1 MFASVSGIN
10 AAISELWVDGLP
22 ENYYQQYGKAIDAVT
37 KDDVVRVATKYIPI
51 DRLAVVI
58 VGDRTAIQKPLE
70 AAKIAPIVLLD
81 TDGVRVDGK

>member
-1 MFASVSGIN
+1 
-10 AAISELWVDGLP
+10 
-22 ENYYQQYGKAIDAVT
+22 
-37 KDDVVRVATKYIPI
+37 
-51 DRLAVVI
+51 VI